1 MTTYELL
8 KHKKDEKR
16 MVLRTIN
23 LTVANVL
30 AQPSSILFI
39 VAFLVIN
46 SYDDIK
52 KCNMSGIIFMNTC

>member
-39 VAFLVIN
+39 VVFLVIN